1 MLCALVLQLSMWQGS
16 ATAGRANRASA
27 LQTAALEAARQ
38 ALENTRERM
47 PARPQQN
54 GTSSTYVNTRASTQQ
69 SR

>member
-1 MLCALVLQLSMWQGS
+1 LKHVGALIM
-16 ATAGRANRASA
+16 
-27 LQTAALEAARQ
+27 QTAALEAARQ

-54 GTSSTYVNTRASTQQ
+54 GTSFTYVNTRSSTQQ